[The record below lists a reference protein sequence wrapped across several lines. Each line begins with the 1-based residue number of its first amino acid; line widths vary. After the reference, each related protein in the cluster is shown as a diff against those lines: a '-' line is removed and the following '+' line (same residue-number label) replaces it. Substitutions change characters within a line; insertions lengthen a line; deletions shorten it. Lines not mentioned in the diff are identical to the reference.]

1 MLFDWKGTCM
11 RAYVY
16 LKIFLKWAVL
26 SAVTGII
33 CGFTGSVFYYCVK
46 SAIAFREGH
55 SWMLYLLPLSGVL
68 IVWLY
73 RICGM
78 KDDTGTNMILSS
90 IRSSQKVPLKMAP
103 LIFVSTVLTH
113 LCGGSSGREG
123 AALQIG
129 GSIGSFLGRTFK
141 MDEKDIH
148 IITMCGMSAVFSALF
163 GTPMTAVL
171 FSMEVVSVGIIYY
184 VAFVP
189 CMISSLIAYGIALW
203 SGIRP
208 ATYVLAGIPA
218 LSVKSVFQMMVMGG
232 LCALCGMLFCVLMH
246 VGHELYQHYLKNP
259 YIRILV
265 GAGLVIVLTLLAGCY
280 DYNSAGVEVIG
291 RALKGYARPEAFLLK
306 ILFTVVTLQAGFKG
320 GEIVPTFFIG
330 STFGNVVGRLI
341 GLSPSFGAGVGLIAV
356 FCAVVNC
363 PIASMMLSI
372 ELFGAEALP
381 LFGTACGVSYMLSGY
396 YSLYSS
402 QKIVYS
408 KLHPTYVNAKTT
420 YAKKK

>member
-16 LKIFLKWAVL
+16 IKIFLKWAWM
-26 SAVTGII
+26 SAVTGVV
-33 CGFTGSVFYYCVK
+33 CGLIGSGFYYCVK
-46 SAIAFREGH
+46 WAITFREGH
-55 SWMLYLLPLSGVL
+55 NWMLFLLPVAGLL

-73 RICGM
+73 QSCGLK
-78 KDDTGTNMILSS
+78 KDSGTNMILSS
-90 IRSSQKVPLKMAP
+90 IRSSEKVPLKMAP
-103 LIFVSTVLTH
+103 LIFISTVLTH

-129 GSIGSFLGRTFK
+129 GSIGAFLGRTVH

-148 IITMCGMSAVFSALF
+148 VITMCGMSAVFSALF
-163 GTPMTAVL
+163 GTPMTAVV

-189 CMISSLIAYGIALW
+189 CIISSLIAYGISIW
-203 SGIRP
+203 FHIRP
-208 ATYVLAGIPA
+208 TGYTITGIPE
-218 LSVKSVFQMMVMGG
+218 LSVKSVVQMLVMGG

-246 VGHELYQHYLKNP
+246 VGHEIYQHYIKNP
-259 YIRILV
+259 YIRIVV
-265 GAGLVIVLTLLAGCY
+265 GAGMVILLTLIVGCD
-280 DYNSAGVEVIG
+280 DYNSAGVAVIA
-291 RALKGYARPEAFLLK
+291 RALKGQARPEAFLLK
-306 ILFTVVTLQAGFKG
+306 IIFTVITLQAGFKG

-341 GLSPSFGAGVGLIAV
+341 GLSPSFGAAVGLIAV

-372 ELFGAEALP
+372 ELFGAQALP
-381 LFGTACGVSYMLSGY
+381 LFGAACGVSYMLSGY

-420 YAKKK
+420 FAKKR